1 MSGSDR
7 PGIHFALNGP
17 VEQRVPCPQCAKGD
31 RKTTLGINVV
41 TGVFHCF
48 RCEWK
53 GRTDRDP
60 RAPSTR
66 TIARVT
72 DPALVER
79 KRERLRMTWRE
90 TVPLSHSSAHAIR
103 AYLASRGLV
112 DILKNPPKV
121 LRAHPNLK
129 YWDGMQALACFPA
142 MIAMFHDAFSNPVT
156 LHVTYLR
163 LDGCAKA
170 SVPAPKKI
178 LAAPVRGATKG
189 GAIHLYNPRDGVLG
203 VAEGIESALSL
214 HLIREV
220 PVWASFCA
228 DNMARIQLP
237 AGLRELQIGVD
248 IDESGK
254 GRQAAESLVRRV
266 KQRSP
271 RTKCF
276 YITPEIPGFG
286 DLNDELLRRGGR

>member
-1 MSGSDR
+1 MSGYDR
-7 PGIHFALNGP
+7 PGIHCALNGP
-17 VEQRVPCPQCAKGD
+17 VEQRVSCPQCAKGD

-90 TVPLSHSSAHAIR
+90 TVPLAHSSAHAVR
-103 AYLASRGLV
+103 AYLVSRGLG

-129 YWDGMQALACFPA
+129 YWDGTQVIGRFPTLV
-142 MIAMFHDAFSNPVT
+142 AMFHDASNNPAT
-156 LHVTYLR
+156 LHVTYLQS
-163 LDGCAKA
+163 DGCAKA

-189 GAIHLYNPRDGVLG
+189 GAIRLHEPRNGVLG
-203 VAEGIESALSL
+203 LAEGIESALSL
-214 HLIREV
+214 HLIRKI

-228 DNMARIQLP
+228 DNLAHIQLP

-254 GRQAAESLVRRV
+254 GEAAAKALAQRV
-266 KQRSP
+266 LRWSP
-271 RTKCF
+271 RTRVL
-276 YITPEIPGFG
+276 YVRPELDGPG
-286 DLNDELLRRGGR
+286 DLNDEIRRRVS